1 MHSKIEKLE
10 AFSRLL
16 DVMDTLRSECPWDK
30 KQTNE
35 SLRSNSIEEVFE
47 LADAILQADDELI
60 KNELGDVLLHI
71 VFYSKIG
78 EEKGSFD
85 IASVCNAIC
94 NKLIYRHPH
103 VYASTQ
109 ADDAD
114 AVARNWEQIKLKE
127 KDGNKRVL
135 AGVPRSLPSMVKA
148 QRIQDKARGV
158 GFDWKRPEDVWDKV
172 QEEYAETRAAIQG
185 GDANE
190 IEREFG
196 DLLFSIVNA
205 ARLYGVNPD
214 NALELCNQKF
224 IRRFS
229 YLEERALDEGKR
241 PNEMTLDEM
250 DALWNEAKAKGL

>member
-60 KNELGDVLLHI
+60 KKELGDVLLHI

-103 VYASTQ
+103 VYATTQ

-158 GFDWKRPEDVWDKV
+158 GFDWKHPEDVWDKV
-172 QEEYAETRAAIQG
+172 QEEYAETQAAIQG
-185 GDANE
+185 GNADE

-229 YLEERALDEGKR
+229 YLEEQALAEGKR

>member
-60 KNELGDVLLHI
+60 KKELGDVLLHI

-103 VYASTQ
+103 VYATTQ

-172 QEEYAETRAAIQG
+172 QEEYAETQAAIQG
-185 GDANE
+185 GNANE

-229 YLEERALDEGKR
+229 YLEEQALAEGKR